1 MINLLEYVN
10 PLAFFIALFVGI
22 FIVYLSV
29 PEPKII
35 IKYPTPE
42 NVDKNIY
49 KDGSDTCYKYQA
61 NEVDCD
67 NYEDIEETKIQHI
80 DEEPK
85 KKKPKTLFGLIKKQF
100 AK

>member
-1 MINLLEYVN
+1 MINILDYVN

-35 IKYPTPE
+35 IKYPNPD

-49 KDGSDTCYKYQA
+49 KDHSDTCYKYKA
-61 NEVDCD
+61 NEVDCSNHKD
-67 NYEDIEETKIQHI
+67 VVETEIQHI
-80 DEEPK
+80 DEEV
-85 KKKPKTLFGLIKKQF
+85 KKKPKSLFGLFKSKIGKH
-100 AK
+100 